1 MPDKRDLGWFVGY
14 KQRHKA
20 TAVNLVEWQ
29 DNVEVVDEF
38 DSLNTL
44 VVEGDK
50 EEIRSL
56 TNEWYITD
64 VEREGAGRLL

>member
-1 MPDKRDLGWFVGY
+1 MVDRDDLGWFVGY
-14 KQRHKA
+14 KQRQKA
-20 TAVNLVEWQ
+20 TAVNLIEWQ
-29 DNVEVVDEF
+29 DNAEVVDEF

>member
-1 MPDKRDLGWFVGY
+1 MVDRDDLGWFVGY
-14 KQRHKA
+14 KQRQKA

-29 DNVEVVDEF
+29 DNAEVVDEF

-64 VEREGAGRLL
+64 VEREGTGQLL